1 MDIALNA
8 ATSGMQV
15 AIAQQNVTAHNIA
28 NATTPG
34 FQQMNAQQ
42 AEMPPSGVRVTGY
55 TRTPNP
61 NPATSGTDLA
71 QQMVNLKVNNN
82 EFAANTKVFKV
93 QDEMIG
99 TAIDLIA

>member
-1 MDIALNA
+1 MDVTLNTA
-8 ATSGMQV
+8 SSGMQV
-15 AIAQQNVTAHNIA
+15 AMARQNVTAHNIA

-42 AEMPPSGVRVTGY
+42 AETVPSGVRITGY

-61 NPATSGTDLA
+61 NPSASGTDLT
-71 QQMVNLKVNNN
+71 QQMVDLKVNNN

-99 TAIDLIA
+99 TAIDMIA